1 MTWTKKIIYAVTIIS
16 TMIYLL
22 WRLFFTIPWHSQF
35 WVLLFAILLLLSE
48 IISNFTAFV
57 LIWNKQQ
64 VKAFPRP
71 KIKDEEYPDVDVLI
85 ATHNEPP
92 DLLMK
97 TINACTFMKYPDKEK
112 VHIYVSDDANRPE
125 IKKLAE
131 SYHVNYMGIVD
142 NKDAKAGNYNYTLSK
157 THSKLVA
164 TFDADM
170 IPYSE
175 FLLETVPYFVEN
187 EKEGQ
192 QDDPPKDWKPIGL
205 VQTPQS
211 FYNADIFQYNLFSEN
226 SIPNEQDYFSREVNV
241 LNNAHGAAIYTGSNT
256 VISRQAIVDAGGFPT
271 DTITEDFE
279 LSMRINTQGYN
290 NISTVE
296 PMASGLTPVDFKS
309 VMKQRIRWARGVIQS
324 IYNLKVPFNSNL
336 TGAQRLVYMNSYFY
350 WWAFPRRF
358 LYIFAPVL
366 YALFKIRVV
375 NADFWILLAIWA
387 PSYFL
392 VQLVLRN
399 ITGNIRTQR
408 WGEIQETVFAPYLF
422 FPVILESFGIKAKT
436 FKVTNKEAK
445 TSKKDLIY
453 VLPYLILW
461 IIVFVSIVKF
471 NYGKFGSEI
480 MYGSVITF
488 WLLMALINLSFAVLL
503 CLGRPIFRR
512 SERFAK
518 RINVNVS
525 VNGRG
530 YDLETTNTS
539 EGGLSFISKNP
550 LYFPKDTAID
560 FVLKNDDYESHLKGK
575 IVRAFETR
583 NGWMYGVSLL
593 TPETKEYNEYLQIIH
608 DGFNKYLPQK
618 RDPWDTA
625 LDELMDNFDQ
635 RFNKKQVQR
644 QFTNEFPI
652 IQVNKRFNSE
662 SQEFTMTTFNF
673 ETVTLAG
680 TSFEKLPDT
689 LHLKLSD
696 DISLDLTAKK
706 NAESNQRQYRV
717 NNLEKLLNNDSFVD
731 IINDWGGK
739 YDEYSVNNA

>member
-1 MTWTKKIIYAVTIIS
+1 MKWTKKLLYAITVIS
-16 TMIYLL
+16 TVIYLV
-22 WRLFFTIPWHSQF
+22 WRTFFTIPFHTKF
-35 WVLLFAILLLLSE
+35 WVFLFAILLLLSE
-48 IISNFTAFV
+48 IISNFSAFV
-57 LIWNKQQ
+57 LIWNKRQ
-64 VKAFPRP
+64 VKEYDKP
-71 KIKDEEYPDVDVLI
+71 KILPEEYPDIDVLI

-97 TINACTFMKYPDKEK
+97 TINACTFMRYPDKNK

-125 IKKLAE
+125 IKELAKK
-131 SYHVNYMGIVD
+131 YHVNYMGIAD
-142 NKDAKAGNYNYTLSK
+142 NKDAKAGNYNYTLAR
-157 THSKLVA
+157 THSRLIA

-175 FLLETVPYFVEN
+175 FLLETVPYFVQN

-192 QDDPPKDWKPIGL
+192 QEDPPKDWQPIGL

-256 VISRQAIVDAGGFPT
+256 VLSRAAIEAAGGFPT

-279 LSMRINTQGYN
+279 LSMRINAQGFK
-290 NISTVE
+290 NISTIE

-324 IYNLKVPFNSNL
+324 IYNLKVPFNPDL
-336 TGAQRLVYMNSYFY
+336 TGAQKLIYMNSYFY

-375 NADFWILLAIWA
+375 DADFWVLLAIWA

-445 TSKKDLIY
+445 TSKKDIIY
-453 VLPYLILW
+453 VLPYLIMWL
-461 IIVFVSIVKF
+461 IVLVSIIKF

-503 CLGRPIFRR
+503 CLGRPIYRR
-512 SERFAK
+512 SERFSTSIDIK
-518 RINVNVS
+518 VS
-525 VNGRG
+525 QGNNS
-530 YDLETTNTS
+530 YDLKTTNTS
-539 EGGLSFISKNP
+539 EEGLSFISKVP
-550 LYFPKDTAID
+550 LYFPGNSTLN
-560 FVLKNDDYESHLKGK
+560 FTLKSKHYEAHLQGK
-575 IVRAFETR
+575 VVRAFETR
-583 NGWMYGVSLL
+583 NGWMYGITLKK
-593 TPETKEYNEYLQIIH
+593 PDFKNDNEYLQIIH
-608 DGFNKYLPQK
+608 DGFNRYLPQK

-635 RFNKKQVQR
+635 RFNKKEVR
-644 QFTNEFPI
+644 QSFTNEFPMV
-652 IQVNKRFNSE
+652 QVNQRVNSKD
-662 SQEFTMTTFNF
+662 QEFTLTTFNF
-673 ETVTLAG
+673 ETLTLAG
-680 TSFEKLPDT
+680 TSFEKLPDNLSLFLAKGIT
-689 LHLKLSD
+689 LKL
-696 DISLDLTAKK
+696 TA
-706 NAESNQRQYRV
+706 NQETTSNQRQYKV
-717 NNLEKLLNNDSFVD
+717 DNLEELLQNKSFVKILD
-731 IINDWGGK
+731 DWGGK
-739 YDEYSVNNA
+739 Q